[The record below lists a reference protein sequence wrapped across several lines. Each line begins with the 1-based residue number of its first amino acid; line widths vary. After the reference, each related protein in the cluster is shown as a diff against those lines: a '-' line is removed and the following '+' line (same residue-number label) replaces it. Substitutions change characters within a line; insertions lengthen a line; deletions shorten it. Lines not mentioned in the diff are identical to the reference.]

1 METLSLQ
8 ARIAALGKLGQ
19 WILEKEE
26 RLEQAMRRSEIE
38 NSWFTQENIQRSLNA
53 IAAEFL
59 DPEKLNA
66 WAAQYPVEG
75 VSPCRVGLIMAGNIP
90 LVGFHDWLCVFMAG
104 HTAVVKLSDK
114 DKYLL
119 PALLQALAA
128 IEPASAAYTH
138 FVGAEAPLR
147 DFDAVIAT
155 GSNNTARYFEEYF
168 GKYPHIIRRNR
179 NSVAILSGQET
190 DAELLALGAD
200 IVSYFGLG
208 CRNVSK
214 LYVPH
219 GYNFEHLMEVLH
231 EYREISMHNK
241 WKNNFDYN
249 FTLFILNKI
258 HHYNNGC
265 LLLTE
270 NSALQSRIASL
281 NYEYY
286 NDLYELEASLQSIA
300 DQIQCIVSAVS
311 LPSLNTLAFGDT
323 QHPGLKDYPD
333 GVDVMQFL
341 CNL

>member
-1 METLSLQ
+1 
-8 ARIAALGKLGQ
+8 
-19 WILEKEE
+19 
-26 RLEQAMRRSEIE
+26 MRRSEIE

-75 VSPCRVGLIMAGNIP
+75 VSPRRIGLIMAGNIP

-138 FVGAEAPLR
+138 LVGAEAPLR

-155 GSNNTARYFEEYF
+155 GSNNSARYFEEYF

-231 EYREISMHNK
+231 EYRETSLHNK

-258 HHYNNGC
+258 PHYNNGC

-311 LPSLNTLAFGDT
+311 FPSLNTLAFGDT

>member
-75 VSPCRVGLIMAGNIP
+75 VSPRRVGLIMAGNIP

-138 FVGAEAPLR
+138 LVGAEAPLR

-155 GSNNTARYFEEYF
+155 GSNNSARYFEEYF

-231 EYREISMHNK
+231 EYREISLHNK

-258 HHYNNGC
+258 PHYNNGC

-311 LPSLNTLAFGDT
+311 FPSLNTLAFGDT